1 MLDYDYFNKY
11 YKIIAIDLNKQQSL
25 DGVQKAIHQFNFT
38 ANLERKATIAFIIEE
53 AREKVSDFSQGTVK
67 LS

>member
-11 YKIIAIDLNKQQSL
+11 YKIIVIDLNKQQAL
-25 DGVQKAIHQFNFT
+25 DGVQNSIHQFNFT
-38 ANLERKATIAFIIEE
+38 ANLEREATIAFIIEE
-53 AREKVSDFSQGTVK
+53 AREKVSVFSQGTVK

>member
-1 MLDYDYFNKY
+1 M
-11 YKIIAIDLNKQQSL
+11 IAIDLNKQQSL

-53 AREKVSDFSQGTVK
+53 AREKVSDFSQETVK